1 MPCTL
6 PQVLQELQELQ
17 ELHAIRNSSK
27 KNVAEVSFH
36 DILCYIS
43 PMCHCR

>member
-6 PQVLQELQELQ
+6 PQELQELQ
-17 ELHAIRNSSK
+17 ELHAIRIPSK

-36 DILCYIS
+36 DIL
-43 PMCHCR
+43 